1 MSKIKRAVSLY
12 SLQDK
17 YARGIM
23 TLDQIL
29 SSIEKMDVEG
39 FEFIS
44 DQMMHGTPHP
54 TAQSL
59 QDWDALMGKHPI
71 KPVCNDIF
79 INTALYKNRT
89 LTTWEST
96 QLLIS
101 EIELANRLGF
111 HMVRLV
117 SKTPAEIIEPA
128 LTTAEKLDVT
138 LALEIH
144 AGMSFTNS
152 MTMQFIS
159 EMKRLQSSH
168 LGLVVDTG
176 IFCRRHP
183 RVATKYFKDLGL
195 NNDVADYI
203 DEIFV
208 RGSDP
213 LREFEKMGHGQF
225 PADLE
230 KLFKSDI
237 DRMYGI
243 FSSGYENSELSIL
256 DQYMP
261 YIKHFHGK
269 FYEMTDAGEEY
280 SIPYGEIIAYLQ
292 QKKYDGYIASE
303 YEGQRFVLFD
313 QEIPDLDQVGKH
325 QEMLKKLI
333 AGGGRSV

>member
-12 SLQDK
+12 SIQDK

-23 TLDQIL
+23 TLDEIL
-29 SSIEKMDVEG
+29 SAIEKMGVEG

-44 DQMMHGTPHP
+44 DQMMHETPHP

-59 QDWDALMGKHPI
+59 QEWDDLMKKHSI

-79 INTALYKNRT
+79 INTKLYKNRV
-89 LTTWEST
+89 LTTKEST

-128 LTTAEKLDVT
+128 LATAEKLDVT

-152 MTMQFIS
+152 MTMQFIA

-183 RVATKYFKDLGL
+183 RVATKYFKALGL
-195 NNDVADYI
+195 NNDVANYI
-203 DEIFV
+203 DEIFA

-213 LREFEKMGHGQF
+213 LQEFEKMNHGQF
-225 PADLE
+225 PNDLE
-230 KLFKSDI
+230 KLIKNDI
-237 DRMYGI
+237 DRMYVI
-243 FSSGYENSELSIL
+243 FSSGYENSKLSIL
-256 DQYMP
+256 DEYMP

-269 FYEMTDAGEEY
+269 FYEMTDTGEEY
-280 SIPYGEIIAYLQ
+280 SIPYGEIIDYLN
-292 QKKYDGYIASE
+292 QKNYDGFIASE

-313 QEIPDLDQVGKH
+313 QVIPDLEQVGKH
-325 QEMLKKLI
+325 QVMLKKLI
-333 AGGGRSV
+333 AGGGQSV

>member
-1 MSKIKRAVSLY
+1 MSRIKRAVSLY

-29 SSIEKMDVEG
+29 SSIEKMGVEG

-54 TAQSL
+54 SEQTL
-59 QDWDALMGKHPI
+59 RDWDDLLKKHPL

-79 INTALYKNRT
+79 VNTALYKNRT

-96 QLLIS
+96 QYLIS

-128 LTTAEKLDVT
+128 LATAEKLDVT

-144 AGMSFTNS
+144 AGMSFDNS
-152 MTMQFIS
+152 MTIDFIT

-183 RVATKYFKDLGL
+183 RVSTKFFKGLGL
-195 NNDVADYI
+195 NSEVADYI
-203 DEIFV
+203 DNIFA

-213 LREFEKMGHGQF
+213 LQEFKNMGHGQF

-230 KLFKSDI
+230 KLIKNDA
-237 DRMYGI
+237 DRTYAI
-243 FSSGYENSELSIL
+243 FSSGYENSKLSIL
-256 DQYMP
+256 DEYMP

-269 FYEMTDAGEEY
+269 FFEMLDTGEEY
-280 SIPYGEIIAYLQ
+280 SIPYGEIIDYLK
-292 QKKYDGYIASE
+292 QKNYDGYIASE

-313 QEIPDLDQVGKH
+313 QEIPDLEQVGKH

-333 AGGGRSV
+333 AGGGKNV